1 MTETT
6 HEIVDTEG
14 ARLLLAE
21 AEVHT
26 IDIRTADEFADY
38 RLPGSTNEPDA
49 DAEDLAEKL
58 GDETHVLIVCAD
70 GTRSAQVAGE
80 LRDRG
85 LQATSLEG
93 GTEAWKSDRLPTQPS
108 PDIEDEGPE
117 PPKLPGAGV

>member
-6 HEIVDTEG
+6 QETVDPG
-14 ARLLLAE
+14 RARLMLAE
-21 AEVHT
+21 DEVQA

-38 RLPGSTNEPDA
+38 RLPGSTNEPEA
-49 DAEDLAEKL
+49 TAEKL
-58 GDETHVLIVCAD
+58 AEELGDEKPVLIVCAD
-70 GTRSAQVAGE
+70 GKRSAQVAGE
-80 LRDRG
+80 LRERG

-108 PDIEDEGPE
+108 PDVDDEGPE